1 MIVVR
6 LGPVLCGIAVKEYL
20 VTQPDRAA
28 EAIERGGAKASL
40 LAFGHEIFN
49 RFYRQDLMVYQ
60 VIGFSQLDVFIGDE
74 EAAGRSSIEISN
86 LYSRTRWA
94 PGRTQN

>member
-6 LGPVLCGIAVKEYL
+6 LGPVLCCIAVKEYL

-40 LAFGHEIFN
+40 LAFGHGIFD
-49 RFYRQDLMVYQ
+49 RFYTQYLV
-60 VIGFSQLDVFIGDE
+60 
-74 EAAGRSSIEISN
+74 
-86 LYSRTRWA
+86 LY
-94 PGRTQN
+94 